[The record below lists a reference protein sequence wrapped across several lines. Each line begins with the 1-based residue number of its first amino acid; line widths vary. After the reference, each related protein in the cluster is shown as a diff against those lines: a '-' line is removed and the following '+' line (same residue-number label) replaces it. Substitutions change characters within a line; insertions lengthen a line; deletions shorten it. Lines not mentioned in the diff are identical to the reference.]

1 MGSNAARA
9 EARGAVPATGAWPR
23 YRDNLARH
31 LIGIS
36 RDFQSRLRQ
45 SLSDEC
51 GFGDLRLSFGPLISM
66 IWSEG
71 RPLNELAEALG
82 ISSQAA
88 SQLANLVEEAGYLER
103 GPNPR
108 DRRSKLL
115 TLTPRG
121 QELVAEGI
129 RIIRESDTEYASLT
143 GKTSYRAFTTALVE
157 LFRGL
162 GLQTN
167 GEPALPAHASG
178 SIAVLTLIT
187 ERIQRDL
194 MEATAARGHRG
205 LKMSHGQVLPL
216 IGPEGGRIHE
226 IARIQRVSRQAIST
240 TTRDLESLGYLARE
254 PDPRDRRGVVLTL
267 TSRGVSLIEDAVCA
281 LDNLER
287 DFLEILD
294 EKGLADLRRVAR
306 DLYHALNL
314 EAGGFEGGAETNAR
328 VKGGESERIRRSG
341 REIEEL
347 AERLQRWLGD
357 EDAARLATIL
367 EPRTRRSM
375 A

>member
-9 EARGAVPATGAWPR
+9 EATGAIPETGAWPR

-103 GPNPR
+103 CPNPR

-129 RIIRESDTEYASLT
+129 RIIRETDCEYAALAGT
-143 GKTSYRAFTTALVE
+143 APYRAFTAALVE
-157 LFRGL
+157 LFQGL

-167 GEPALPAHASG
+167 GEPALPDHASG
-178 SIAVLTLIT
+178 SIAVLTLLT
-187 ERIQRDL
+187 ERVQRDL

-226 IARIQRVSRQAIST
+226 MARIQRVSRQAIST

-281 LDNLER
+281 LDDLER
-287 DFLEILD
+287 DFLEILG
-294 EKGLADLRRVAR
+294 EKRLTDLRHVAR
-306 DLYHALNL
+306 DLYYALDL
-314 EAGGFEGGAETNAR
+314 EAGVFEGGAESRAPVR
-328 VKGGESERIRRSG
+328 AGKSVLGRRSG

-347 AERLQRWLGD
+347 AERLQRWLGN
-357 EDAARLATIL
+357 EDAGRLAAVL
-367 EPRTRRSM
+367 EPRARRSM
-375 A
+375 V